1 MHESVINQHEP
12 QHYAIRTTFNIPEA
26 PEEAK
31 ILGFKKGLPGVPE
44 VDPFYQFETDR
55 LRDLTM
61 FWVGGFKAL
70 LVEGD
75 PSAGKSSF
83 IEQWHARLNV
93 PLDKVAC
100 SPDIQNYQLIGQFV
114 PQADGTLKWNDGP
127 VVKACRQGT
136 SVLLDEY
143 NTLEPGQATAL
154 NLLLEGY
161 SFTIPETGELIK
173 PAPTTRFFAAQNSVD
188 SVAAVSG
195 RNVMDVA
202 NEDRFFYMEVDY
214 LRPELEE
221 ALVYRTLVAGKVKD
235 DVARNLA
242 KLTVEIANVV
252 RQAFRDGVEG
262 IEKPISTRAVLKWAK
277 LTSMYTPAM
286 ASKRRSALHYAIR
299 RALKMSLTMTKA
311 VNEFIT
317 LKAGFNED
325 LEN

>member
-1 MHESVINQHEP
+1 MLQIEP
-12 QHYAIRTTFNIPEA
+12 MAYPIRSTFNIAEA
-26 PEEAK
+26 PEKAQIMGLK
-31 ILGFKKGLPGVPE
+31 PGLPGVPDP
-44 VDPFYQFETDR
+44 DPFYQFETDR

-127 VVKACRQGT
+127 IIKACRQGT

-143 NTLEPGQATAL
+143 NTLEPAQATAL

-161 SFTIPETGELIK
+161 AVTIPETGETIK
-173 PAPTTRFFAAQNSVD
+173 PAPTTRFFATQNSVD
-188 SVAAVSG
+188 SLAAVSG

-214 LRPELEE
+214 LKPEIEE
-221 ALVYRTLVAGKVKD
+221 ALVYRVLVAGKVEDSQAK
-235 DVARNLA
+235 NLA
-242 KLTVEIANVV
+242 KLTVRVANDV
-252 RQAFRDGVEG
+252 RQAFREG
-262 IEKPISTRAVLKWAK
+262 AEAIEKPISTRAVLKWAK
-277 LTSMYTPAM
+277 LASMYTPVM
-286 ASKRRSALHYAIR
+286 AAKQRSGLHYAMR
-299 RALKMSLTMTKA
+299 RALKMSVTMTQA
-311 VNEFIT
+311 VSQYIT
-317 LKAGFNED
+317 LAAGFD
-325 LEN
+325 ENLKS